1 MPAITHGEEFVYG
14 IDQTILG
21 TAIQVDDREESHA
34 NVTTV
39 EDENGNEIS
48 ERSDDLRK
56 ILKLEF
62 KTKASYTIPAPKTVI
77 TYDGVTYKI
86 DKVSNSRSN
95 KTHRM
100 CTLECSKP
108 EYYTPA

>member
-1 MPAITHGEEFVYG
+1 MAAITHGEEFVYG

-21 TAIQVDDREESHA
+21 TAIQVDDREESPV

-39 EDENGNEIS
+39 ENESGNRIS
-48 ERSDDLRK
+48 ERSDDMEK
-56 ILKLEF
+56 TLKLEF
-62 KTKASYTIPAPKTVI
+62 KTKASYTIPAAKTVI
-77 TYDGVTYKI
+77 TYDSVTYKI

-108 EYYTPA
+108 EYITPA